1 MKETR
6 LKLDTAAKND
16 CKDIWLWRN
25 HPEARKNFFNPN
37 PIPWKEHREWFY
49 SKIKDEDAK
58 IYIAVLKKNKIG
70 VIRFEIKGDLAKVSV
85 NLNPDFFG
93 KGLGYKVIRF
103 GTEKFLKEIKARKQ
117 IIAEIKRDNVASQ
130 KVFAKA
136 GYRMAERKADILV
149 YKRNGKQTRLVGK
162 RIYLRPLCKKYIGN
176 RYLAWLNDRDVTRFM
191 ETGIVR
197 VTRRDLE
204 AFCEKIIKSET
215 DEMFVIIIKRN
226 GMHIGNIKL
235 GGINWRHGYG
245 NLGVMIGEKRYW
257 GKGYAQEACKLLLDY
272 AFNTLYLNKVTLGVH
287 GSHIAAI
294 RAYRKIGFKIEGRI
308 KNLLSC
314 EGRYVD
320 KVIMGL
326 SNREFNKLKAP
337 SKI

>member
-6 LKLDTAAKND
+6 LKLKTATKND

-49 SKIKDEDAK
+49 SKIKDEDTK
-58 IYIAVLKKNKIG
+58 IYIAVLKKSKIG
-70 VIRFEIKGDLAKVSV
+70 VIRFEIKGSLVKVSI

-93 KGLGYKVIRF
+93 KGLGHKVIRL
-103 GTEKFLKEIKARKQ
+103 GTEKFLKETKARKE
-117 IIAEIKRDNVASQ
+117 IIAEIKRDNIVSRKAF
-130 KVFAKA
+130 VKA
-136 GYRMAERKADILV
+136 GYRRAERKADILV
-149 YKRNGKQTRLVGK
+149 YKRNGKQVCLVGK
-162 RIYLRPLCKKYIGN
+162 RIYLRPLCKKYIDN
-176 RYLAWLNDRDVTRFM
+176 RYLAWLNDREVTRFM
-191 ETGIVR
+191 ETGIAR

-215 DEMFVIIIKRN
+215 DEMFVIVTKRN
-226 GMHIGNIKL
+226 GTHIGNIKL
-235 GGINWRHGYG
+235 GDINWRHGYG
-245 NLGVMIGEKRYW
+245 NLGIMIGEKRYW
-257 GKGYAQEACKLLLDY
+257 GKGYTQEACRLLLDR
-272 AFNTLYLNKVTLGVH
+272 AFNTLYLNKVTLGVY
-287 GSHIAAI
+287 GSHVTAI
-294 RAYRKIGFKIEGRI
+294 KAYRKAGFKIEGRI
-308 KNLLSC
+308 KNLLSY

-326 SNREFNKLKAP
+326 SSREFNRLNAS